1 MQAIGMSVGDIGI
14 RAFNAPGQVCADE
27 QIQDPVNAVGRNPS
41 PLRLR
46 HRLGNVICRCWLIE
60 TRQCRENLGA
70 HRRPLL
76 TGSLQRGLRGDGKR
90 NAFMFMMLVATHRAY
105 LSFYRPSGK
114 LGTQP
119 DSVRGPAVEIMP
131 QREQA
136 NAHQREQRLA
146 TAIMR

>member
-1 MQAIGMSVGDIGI
+1 MRPAQSVVSFPLNLSDPIPMSLHTEIADQLKDAMRAKDAVAMNTLRALKSALKYAAI
-14 RAFNAPGQVCADE
+14 E
-27 QIQDPVNAVGRNPS
+27 K
-41 PLRLR
+41 
-46 HRLGNVICRCWLIE
+46 
-60 TRQCRENLGA
+60 LGA

-119 DSVRGPAVEIMP
+119 DSVRGPAVKIMP